1 LRKKNAEIR
10 DPLSVTLKPDQED
23 SYKRMLY
30 HEVNEARKEWEWA
43 YTAFQEAVGQDNIDV
58 AIYTLEAAERRYQ
71 IELKRAKQANVSWDA
86 FQYGSYF
93 D

>member
-1 LRKKNAEIR
+1 
-10 DPLSVTLKPDQED
+10 
-23 SYKRMLY
+23 
-30 HEVNEARKEWEWA
+30 
-43 YTAFQEAVGQDNIDV
+43 VGQDNIDV

-71 IELKRAKQANVSWDA
+71 IELKRAKQANVRWDA

>member
-1 LRKKNAEIR
+1 LRKKNAETMG
-10 DPLSVTLKPDQED
+10 PLSVTLKPGQED
-23 SYKRMLY
+23 AYKRMLY
-30 HEVNEARKEWEWA
+30 YEVNKARKEWEWA
-43 YTAFQEAVGQDNIDV
+43 YMAFQEAVGQDNIDV

-71 IELKRAKQANVSWDA
+71 IELKRAKGADVRWDA